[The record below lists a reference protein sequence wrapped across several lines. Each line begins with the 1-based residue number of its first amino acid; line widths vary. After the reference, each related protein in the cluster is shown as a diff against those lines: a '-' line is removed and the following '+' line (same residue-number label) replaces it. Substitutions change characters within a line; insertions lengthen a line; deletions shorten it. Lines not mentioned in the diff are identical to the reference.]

1 MSNLGNKQRFVN
13 LLNAFLEGC
22 GFICLAARDDA
33 DVLICDTAV
42 DLYKSKQNV
51 TVVGDDIDLLV
62 ILLHRIHI
70 NDQSTTRLFL
80 STKTCVYDIQSV
92 KRQLGDSVVSII
104 LLLHAFTGSD
114 TTSRILGVGKDKL
127 LKLHEKIDS
136 SISEGFYSP
145 HSSKEC
151 IKKAGERLISII
163 LNIPLAVETLDDER
177 LRLFHTMVVKN
188 SKVIECSSLPPTSSA
203 AEQHSFRVYHQIQT
217 WLGNELNPTEWGW
230 KIINGRHITYNYNIE
245 CCT

>member
-1 MSNLGNKQRFVN
+1 M
-13 LLNAFLEGC
+13 
-22 GFICLAARDDA
+22 
-33 DVLICDTAV
+33 
-42 DLYKSKQNV
+42 
-51 TVVGDDIDLLV
+51 
-62 ILLHRIHI
+62 
-70 NDQSTTRLFL
+70 
-80 STKTCVYDIQSV
+80 YDIQSV

-230 KIINGRHITYNYNIE
+230 KIIKGRHIPITTTLSAAPDDLLAIIH
-245 CCT
+245 CGCKSVCTTKSCSCFKAGIDCGPGCANCVDNCENKSEN